1 MHCLRWAVA
10 FAALALAGLGA
21 RSHAVAGAYNYPW
34 CTSGAGHEYGA
45 VNCGF
50 TTFEQCLATA
60 RGNGQSCGP
69 NPLYV
74 PPTGASGGKHSARRA
89 KTSR

>member
-1 MHCLRWAVA
+1 MRMRWAVGL
-10 FAALALAGLGA
+10 AAVVVSGLALPREAASLE
-21 RSHAVAGAYNYPW
+21 YNYPW
-34 CTSGAGHEYGA
+34 CTSGAGHEFGA

-69 NPLYV
+69 NPAYV
-74 PPTGASGGKHSARRA
+74 PPPGAAAGKHAPRRA

>member
-1 MHCLRWAVA
+1 MRMGWAVA
-10 FAALALAGLGA
+10 FAALVASGFAL
-21 RSHAVAGAYNYPW
+21 SQQAVSLEYNYPW
-34 CTSGAGHEYGA
+34 CTSGAGHEFGA

-60 RGNGQSCGP
+60 QGNGQSCGL
-69 NPLYV
+69 NPSYV
-74 PPTGASGGKHSARRA
+74 PPPSAAAGKHPPRRA